1 MYGAND
7 CSGIIHEIFA
17 CFGFCLPRTAEA
29 IMALPGFGGTELQDK
44 TDAQKLRAL
53 AALPAGTLLGF
64 PGHIMLYLGTRGGK
78 AYVISAAGSF
88 ASDDAFDGD
97 HSVNGVS
104 VNSLADTRRRS
115 GLTWLESLTG
125 ALTCAA
131 EDY

>member
-1 MYGAND
+1 M
-7 CSGIIHEIFA
+7 
-17 CFGFCLPRTAEA
+17 
-29 IMALPGFGGTELQDK
+29 
-44 TDAQKLRAL
+44 
-53 AALPAGTLLGF
+53 LPAGTLLGF

-97 HSVNGVS
+97 YSVNGVS

-131 EDY
+131 ED